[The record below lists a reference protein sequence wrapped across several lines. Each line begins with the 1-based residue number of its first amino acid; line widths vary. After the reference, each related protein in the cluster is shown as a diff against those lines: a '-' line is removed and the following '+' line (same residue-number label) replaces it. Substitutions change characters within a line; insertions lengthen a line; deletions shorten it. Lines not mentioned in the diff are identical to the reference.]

1 MSTVVAT
8 LAQFAEPWAS
18 AYGDS
23 SVLQAGVTYA
33 HFTGLLLG
41 GGVAVATDV
50 GTLRAARR
58 APGER
63 GVRLAD
69 LARAHR
75 LVLAGLALTSASGV
89 LLLAADVEALL
100 PAPVFWVKMALVGL
114 LLANGL
120 VMTRTEHAVRAE
132 RVDAARGWHR
142 LGVAAAVS
150 LTLWF
155 AALLAG
161 TLLVNAGQ

>member
-1 MSTVVAT
+1 MMTVVAT
-8 LAQFAEPWAS
+8 LVRLAEPWAS

-23 SVLQAGVTYA
+23 PALQSAVTYA
-33 HFTGLLLG
+33 HFAGLLLG

-58 APGER
+58 DPAER
-63 GVRLAD
+63 AVRLGD

-75 LVLAGLALTSASGV
+75 LVVAGLGMTFASGF

-100 PAPVFWVKMALVGL
+100 PAPVFWVKMGLVAL
-114 LLANGL
+114 LLANGA
-120 VMTRTEHAVRAE
+120 VMTHTEHAVRAE
-132 RVDAARGWHR
+132 RVDAARGWR
-142 LGVAAAVS
+142 QLGAIAAAS

-155 AALLAG
+155 AALLTG